1 MKILLFTHKNDID
14 GMGNVILAKL
24 AFEKVD
30 YILCGTFNLTEN
42 VLKYYEDESIYEYDK
57 IYITDLCL
65 EDPLLSQIAKDERLK
80 GKILLFDHHKTFATP
95 KYTNHSF
102 ITVKVSDEKG
112 LCCGTGLFY
121 KYLITENLITE
132 NNQAIKEFV
141 ELTRQHDTWE
151 WKNIFNNEK
160 ARQLATLFD
169 VVGCEGYIDMMTKK
183 LSNNM
188 SIFEFNEFENMLI
201 ENRIKQV
208 EDKVKIYAN
217 NIYYKEILG
226 LKAGI
231 VFITYEYR
239 NELAEY
245 FKENNY
251 DMDFA
256 MMIALDPGVICY
268 RSVKDGIKV
277 RPVAE
282 FFGGKGHD
290 KAASNPITKESQK
303 KLIKVL
309 TKPNNK

>member
-14 GMGNVILAKL
+14 GMGNAILAKL

-121 KYLITENLITE
+121 KHLITENLMPE

-231 VFITYEYR
+231 VFISYEYR